1 MFNTNKKKKIVSNN
15 STNNTT
21 PTVNIISE
29 GTKVKGNIH
38 AGSDLRVSGSITG
51 EAVSKG
57 KIIITDK
64 GLIKGN
70 STSSDAD
77 IAGRV
82 EGDIRVT
89 NKLVLRHSA
98 VVDGNIFTKTVI
110 VEEGAQI
117 NGSCKMGA
125 GSQNLPSGTDA
136 EFVEETK
143 LKSS

>member
-1 MFNTNKKKKIVSNN
+1 MFNANKKKKVVSNS

-21 PTVNIISE
+21 PSVNIISE
-29 GTKVKGNIH
+29 GTKIKGNIQT
-38 AGSDLRVSGSITG
+38 GSDIRISGSITG

-64 GLIKGN
+64 GLVKGN
-70 STSSDAD
+70 ATSSDAD

-98 VVDGNIFTKTVI
+98 VIDGNIFTKTVI

-125 GSQNLPSGTDA
+125 GSLNLSSDSDA
-136 EFVEETK
+136 EFVQETK
-143 LKSS
+143 MKSS